1 MSSTEEENKEDGFLL
16 ICHREEKTL
25 YNYLKKYCS
34 SVGSSGILFVICAVF
49 PKQMGLVCMYFFIS
63 IYVQILWCSSSLRLF
78 VCMFQWFLHTGFL
91 VSAVMMVVE
100 RGPEVKYVFFC
111 VCMYVHTSH
120 VVWWWSVWSWRL
132 NFFLP
137 GEILPTDLISYLSRI
152 YICIFYHTVIFH

>member
-1 MSSTEEENKEDGFLL
+1 MLTYGKFFGYANKMMSCHQQKKKIKKTDFCSFVTEKK
-16 ICHREEKTL
+16 KTL

-91 VSAVMMVVE
+91 VSAVMVVVE

-111 VCMYVHTSH
+111 VCMCISCC
-120 VVWWWSVWSWRL
+120 VVMIRL
-132 NFFLP
+132 VLTVKFFSCP
-137 GEILPTDLISYLSRI
+137 VKYCQLIS
-152 YICIFYHTVIFH
+152 